1 MFRNQKPKR
10 NDLPSSAASKD
21 PPSQRLLVKYA
32 QAYGAAYENRASWLV
47 RKVARYELTDVSS
60 VKYTFSYDIDYS
72 CLFSYNLEEQCGQMV
87 VPLDM
92 LARQPFISVSLR
104 APQGAEI
111 CLATRRENS
120 RISCYIV
127 FGMLAEK
134 GVDLYQIP
142 QNMIDMVF
150 DFLVGNQ
157 NIYTYAMLAEFNAA
171 AASEKNEPID
181 ESSLSWRH
189 WVRNASFRNQI
200 TLLVETYHLCV
211 SMPAQQEVK
220 RGVLKVTWIDSPI
233 DFVESLPAKVRTGN
247 VRRPRKKDRIRKF
260 CANKGIVPPVIEIS
274 DILES
279 DVSLHYRLTIPSGMR
294 VEAVSPAYDGMIFR
308 KSGGVMSLYRRK
320 TALLPETTPGTSLRV
335 YMNVKRALF
344 TFPALIGSLVA
355 LSVVCAISFGRL
367 PGSSASGGSDAVT
380 IAALLPALI
389 ASYVALNDEHESLS
403 VALGFRRLLLI
414 LGVLGAVLF
423 SLIVSTWGKSDALS
437 EFQCDTIFATIL
449 LEWTLCVFFAFEVGR
464 VETWRHRW
472 TRAHRNVCLVILTVV
487 AMVIYFVVVV
497 LVFSRQ
503 PWSYVLSN
511 L

>member
-1 MFRNQKPKR
+1 
-10 NDLPSSAASKD
+10 
-21 PPSQRLLVKYA
+21 
-32 QAYGAAYENRASWLV
+32 
-47 RKVARYELTDVSS
+47 
-60 VKYTFSYDIDYS
+60 
-72 CLFSYNLEEQCGQMV
+72 MV

-279 DVSLHYRLTIPSGMR
+279 DVRT
-294 VEAVSPAYDGMIFR
+294 
-308 KSGGVMSLYRRK
+308 
-320 TALLPETTPGTSLRV
+320 
-335 YMNVKRALF
+335 
-344 TFPALIGSLVA
+344 
-355 LSVVCAISFGRL
+355 
-367 PGSSASGGSDAVT
+367 
-380 IAALLPALI
+380 
-389 ASYVALNDEHESLS
+389 
-403 VALGFRRLLLI
+403 
-414 LGVLGAVLF
+414 
-423 SLIVSTWGKSDALS
+423 
-437 EFQCDTIFATIL
+437 
-449 LEWTLCVFFAFEVGR
+449 
-464 VETWRHRW
+464 
-472 TRAHRNVCLVILTVV
+472 
-487 AMVIYFVVVV
+487 
-497 LVFSRQ
+497 
-503 PWSYVLSN
+503 
-511 L
+511 